1 MLGFLLGLFRLVWLF
16 EKGHQ
21 AVVLDNL
28 ALRQQLSVY
37 KRRQKR
43 PRLVGR
49 DRWFWIALS
58 EVWTEWRRALCIV
71 HPDTSGALAAR
82 KIRTGAAF
90 KQIGTG
96 RASPQ
101 FSHSHIDSHF
111 GGSQSLVVCVPHS
124 WRTEEAR
131 NRGLRTDG
139 VAHPADRQAATLAD
153 LENLPPESCRELVA
167 IDVLHEL
174 CAEIFEEQLAGR
186 YTDTSTSPRNRS
198 FDIFATGLITNTIPC
213 WLIFAKNRSPS
224 SENVMCLPSRR
235 SRDLVLANHSPR

>member
-21 AVVLDNL
+21 AVVLDNR

-111 GGSQSLVVCVPHS
+111 GGSQSLVACAPHS

-139 VAHPADRQAATLAD
+139 VAHPADRQAATLTD
-153 LENLPPESCRELVA
+153 LENLPTESCRR
-167 IDVLHEL
+167 DRRDRFLHGADDL
-174 CAEIFEEQLAGR
+174 PAGIVRVPGDRASAEKSSSLWGQR
-186 YTDTSTSPRNRS
+186 TSNRRMDRSASYRS
-198 FDIFATGLITNTIPC
+198 FF
-213 WLIFAKNRSPS
+213 
-224 SENVMCLPSRR
+224 
-235 SRDLVLANHSPR
+235 

>member
-153 LENLPPESCRELVA
+153 LENLPPESCRRARRDRCSARIVCG
-167 IDVLHEL
+167 D
-174 CAEIFEEQLAGR
+174 FR
-186 YTDTSTSPRNRS
+186 R
-198 FDIFATGLITNTIPC
+198 ATGGAVHGYIN
-213 WLIFAKNRSPS
+213 FAAK
-224 SENVMCLPSRR
+224 SEFRYLCHWFDYQHHSMLV
-235 SRDLVLANHSPR
+235 DLCEEPLALE